1 MNDNLIRC
9 DWPGD
14 NSLMIKYHDEEWGRP
29 LHDDKLLF
37 EFIVLDTFQA
47 GLSWYIVLKKREHFR
62 KAFDYFDPEK
72 IAKYD
77 NDKLDELLNNKNII
91 RNRMKIKATINNA
104 KSFLKIVDKYG
115 SFDKFIWQ
123 FTDYKVI
130 QNKWEK
136 HEDIPVKT
144 EISDLMSKE
153 LKNNGFKFVGS
164 TICYAFMQATGMVND
179 HLTKCFRH
187 KQLFEE

>member
-1 MNDNLIRC
+1 MNDNIIRC

-77 NDKLDELLNNKNII
+77 NEKLAELLNNKNII

-130 QNKWEK
+130 QNKWER

-153 LKNNGFKFVGS
+153 LRSNGFKFVGS